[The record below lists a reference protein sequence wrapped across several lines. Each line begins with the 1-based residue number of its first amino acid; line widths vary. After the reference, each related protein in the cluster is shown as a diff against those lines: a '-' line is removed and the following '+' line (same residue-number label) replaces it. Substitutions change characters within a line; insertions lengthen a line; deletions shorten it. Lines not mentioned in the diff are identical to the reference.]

1 VTGTAQVTSKSG
13 RKKTRPRSSLRRI
26 IITQA
31 RIEQGVQEIIN
42 TTDWL
47 LRAFLT
53 GTIIVIIMTNDDRQ
67 KALAIFGLLKAVAPA
82 NAIAAIP
89 NAI

>member
-1 VTGTAQVTSKSG
+1 
-13 RKKTRPRSSLRRI
+13 
-26 IITQA
+26 
-31 RIEQGVQEIIN
+31 
-42 TTDWL
+42 
-47 LRAFLT
+47 
-53 GTIIVIIMTNDDRQ
+53 MTNDDKQ